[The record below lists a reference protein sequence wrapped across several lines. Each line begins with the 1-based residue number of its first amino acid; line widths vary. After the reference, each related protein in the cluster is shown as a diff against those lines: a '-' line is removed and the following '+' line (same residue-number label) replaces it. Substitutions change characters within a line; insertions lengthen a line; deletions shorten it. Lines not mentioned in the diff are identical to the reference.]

1 VWPLVRSATV
11 LLLVLVGLAVVGRAG
26 WVLTLIDAAFTRTG
40 VALPPVEPPDLDPL
54 TVLLAALLGAA
65 GSRLRPVAHAVT
77 FLHELAHV
85 LVATA
90 CGARPTG
97 VVLRRVGGGHATY
110 RSPTRGALR
119 DRLYRAATAAA
130 GYPAAAWFAAAGA
143 GLLAAAGPRPVLWVL
158 AAFALLVTALSR
170 SPWAAVVS
178 LGLGAIAVV
187 ALSERAEPYAAGV
200 VVALTVAL
208 SLRNLTEDVR
218 ALRGRLSER
227 DDARAV
233 QAAIGLPARLLRVLQ
248 AAVTL
253 ASTGA
258 VAWHLTGAVV

>member
-97 VVLRRVGGGHATY
+97 VVLRRVGGSHATY

-233 QAAIGLPARLLRVLQ
+233 QAAIGLPARLVRALQ

-253 ASTGA
+253 AATGV
-258 VAWHLTGAVV
+258 VARHLTGALG